1 MEEQEKL
8 PQEEEQE
15 HYKPR
20 PKWQIAA
27 AWLGVVVMVIAV
39 IVYYITIAKGGL

>member
-1 MEEQEKL
+1 MEEQEMT
-8 PQEEEQE
+8 PQEEQE

-27 AWLGVVVMVIAV
+27 AWLGVALMVAGV
-39 IVYYITIAKGGL
+39 IVYYITIARGGL